1 MVVKKMA
8 LFSSKH
14 RPGCRKKPREP
25 GYKISN
31 IYRFDVDTELAK
43 RKYPLAITVPSVAA
57 FCGSWVGS

>member
-14 RPGCRKKPREP
+14 RLGCRKKPREP

-31 IYRFDVDTELAK
+31 IYRFDVEMELAK
-43 RKYPLAITVPSVAA
+43 RKYLLVITDPTVAA